1 MGLLDIFFKK
11 WTYDE
16 KLAYLKAQINLLSV
30 DGDEDDKEYKAVF
43 ENMKIIRWR
52 PENESEFDQYMSDAQ
67 NMSINDGIR
76 IIKNMSSDKK
86 KIVSLGLKTMA
97 LADNKLVDSEVT
109 FLNDFESKTGIPK
122 VIFSKMELAKFK
134 YTEKEKSVSNDRSSE
149 KEKSVGNDSSSQKN
163 QTKSSEFDSKYLT
176 VDLVISALKE
186 GGIAKDYKFVKLVF
200 EKLKTGSVRNEE
212 QLNSFILSF
221 LRKQSRDEVISKIVN
236 FQTMENILGSA
247 LIEYEENDD
256 TNFNGYIELEQY
268 HSVATR
274 AYQLCQQVMFESIIS
289 GAK

>member
-122 VIFSKMELAKFK
+122 VIFSKMELAKFR
-134 YTEKEKSVSNDRSSE
+134 YTEKEKSVSS
-149 KEKSVGNDSSSQKN
+149 DSSSQKN

>member
-11 WTYDE
+11 WTYEE

-30 DGDEDDKEYKAVF
+30 DGHEDEDEYKTVF
-43 ENMKIIRWR
+43 ENMKIIKWK
-52 PENESEFDQYMSDAQ
+52 PDNESEVDKYMSDAK
-67 NMSINDGIR
+67 NMSSNDGIK

-97 LADNKLVDSEVT
+97 LADNKLVESEEN
-109 FLNDFESKTGIPK
+109 FLKDFESKTGIPK
-122 VIFSKMELAKFK
+122 VVFSKIELAQFR
-134 YTEKEKSVSNDRSSE
+134 YIEKQESE
-149 KEKSVGNDSSSQKN
+149 NVDLSANTKQE
-163 QTKSSEFDSKYLT
+163 KSSEFHENYQS
-176 VDLVISALKE
+176 VDMLIAALDE
-186 GGIAKDYKFVKLVF
+186 GGISKDYKFVKLVF
-200 EKLKTGSVRNEE
+200 EKLKTGSIRNED
-212 QLNSFILSF
+212 QLNNYILSF
-221 LRKQSRDEVISKIVN
+221 LRKHARDEVISKIVN

-247 LIEYEENDD
+247 LISYEEKND
-256 TNFNGYIELEQY
+256 TSFKGYIELEQY

>member
-30 DGDEDDKEYKAVF
+30 DGHADDKEYKAVF
-43 ENMKIIRWR
+43 ANMKIIKWK
-52 PENESEFDQYMSDAQ
+52 PENDAEFDQYMSDAQ
-67 NMSINDGIR
+67 NMSINDGIK

-97 LADNKLVDSEVT
+97 LADNKIMESEEE
-109 FLNDFESKTGIPK
+109 FLKDFESKTGIPK
-122 VIFSKMELAKFK
+122 VTFSKLELAKFK
-134 YTEKEKSVSNDRSSE
+134 YTEKEKSVTDNKTSE
-149 KEKSVGNDSSSQKN
+149 KI
-163 QTKSSEFDSKYLT
+163 QTKSSEFDSKYQT
-176 VDLVISALKE
+176 VDLIISALE
-186 GGIAKDYKFVKLVF
+186 ESGIAKDYKFVKLVF
-200 EKLKTGSVRNEE
+200 EKLKTGAVRNEE
-212 QLNSFILSF
+212 QLNNFILSF

-247 LIEYEENDD
+247 LIEYEENND